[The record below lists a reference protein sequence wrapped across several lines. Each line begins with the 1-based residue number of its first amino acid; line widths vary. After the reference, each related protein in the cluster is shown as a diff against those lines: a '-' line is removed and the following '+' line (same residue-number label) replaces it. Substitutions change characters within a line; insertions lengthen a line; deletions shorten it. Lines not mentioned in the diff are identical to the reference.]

1 MAYIYKRVLCFE
13 LRISSMNFISDI
25 LVIAVK
31 ALNKKSQITKNFIRF
46 NLTTGDLQ
54 C

>member
-13 LRISSMNFISDI
+13 LRISSLNFISDI

-31 ALNKKSQITKNFIRF
+31 ALNKKSQVTKLMIVVTDGYF
-46 NLTTGDLQ
+46 TDL
-54 C
+54 